1 MTDFLQLITIVAI
14 ILLVAKLAGYLS
26 TRLGQPSVFGELM
39 VGVIL
44 GPSLLDIT
52 HLGFVTDSHL
62 DIVVYELGEIGVL
75 LLMFLAGL
83 ELHIRDLTKNT
94 RVAALAGVLGVI
106 LPVGLGFGFGAL
118 LNMPYAEALFLG
130 LTLGATSV
138 SISAQ
143 VLIELDVLRSK
154 VGLGLLGA
162 AIFDDILVILL
173 LSVSVAITSGG
184 SSLGQV
190 LFVFAKMVIFLLAA
204 AAIGLWVLPKVV
216 RLTSKLPISQGL
228 TTLAIVILLGY
239 GIAAELIGGMAAITG
254 TFMAGLMFSRT
265 PEKSAIDSN
274 LKSIAYAFFVPIF
287 FVSIGLSVDLKQI
300 QVDTLLVF
308 LGISVIAIIGKV
320 VGSGSGALMAKFTP
334 RESLQLGIGMVSRGE
349 VGLIIAKIGEG
360 LGYLPPDLFT
370 AIVGMILV
378 TTVVTPPMLRASFK
392 PPKPTPPGENEPD
405 PQLLIQKNGE

>member
-1 MTDFLQLITIVAI
+1 MTDFLQLITIIAI
-14 ILLVAKLAGYLS
+14 ILIVAKLAGYLS
-26 TRLGQPSVFGELM
+26 TRLGQPSVFGELLI
-39 VGVIL
+39 GVLL

-62 DIVVYELGEIGVL
+62 DMVIYELGEIGVL

-83 ELHIRDLTKNT
+83 ELHIRDLTRNT
-94 RVAALAGVLGVI
+94 RVAALAGVLGVV
-106 LPVGLGFGFGAL
+106 LPVALGFGFGAVL
-118 LNMPYAEALFLG
+118 KMPFEEALFLG

-173 LSVSVAITSGG
+173 LSVSVAVTSGG
-184 SSLGQV
+184 SNFGQFLLVFARMV
-190 LFVFAKMVIFLLAA
+190 LFLLIAA
-204 AAIGLWVLPKVV
+204 AVGLWVLPRMM

-228 TTLAIVILLGY
+228 TTLTIVILLGY

-254 TFMAGLMFSRT
+254 TFVAGLMFSRT
-265 PEKSAIDSN
+265 PEKSAIEN
-274 LKSIAYAFFVPIF
+274 NMKSIAYAFFVPIF

-300 QVDTLLVF
+300 QVGTLLIF

-320 VGSGSGALMAKFTP
+320 VGSGTGALMAKFTP

-349 VGLIIAKIGEG
+349 VGLIIAKIGEN
-360 LGYLPPDLFT
+360 LGYLPPALFT

-378 TTVVTPPMLRASFK
+378 TTLVTPPMLRISFK
-392 PPKPTPPGENEPD
+392 KPKSVGPEDQLQPEIKGE
-405 PQLLIQKNGE
+405 